1 MTSSNDPF
9 APPPRDAPPGSDP
22 SPGAQPQGAQPQG
35 AQPPGA
41 QPQGAQP
48 PGAQP
53 TGQPPYGQQPY
64 GGQPYGGQQP
74 YGQQPYGQQPYG
86 GQPYGQQPYGQYTPY
101 GTPGRHLSNG
111 LGVTALVLGIT
122 SIFPGLYFIG
132 LLLGPLAVIFAIL
145 GRKRVK
151 RGEADNGG
159 MATAGLIT
167 GIVGTLLA
175 AAATVV
181 FIVLAHSHG
190 GSRFQDCMNN
200 ATNQQERDLC
210 SQQFSKDLTG

>member
-22 SPGAQPQGAQPQG
+22 SPGAQPQGAQS
-35 AQPPGA
+35 
-41 QPQGAQP
+41 

-64 GGQPYGGQQP
+64 GGQPYGAPQP

-86 GQPYGQQPYGQYTPY
+86 GQPYGQQPYGQQPYGQYTPY

-175 AAATVV
+175 AAVTVGV
-181 FIVLAHSHG
+181 IVVANSHG
-190 GSRFQDCMNN
+190 GSRFQDCINN

-210 SQQFSKDLTG
+210 SQQFRKDLTG

>member
-22 SPGAQPQGAQPQG
+22 CPGAQPQ
-35 AQPPGA
+35 
-41 QPQGAQP
+41 
-48 PGAQP
+48 GAQP
-53 TGQPPYGQQPY
+53 TGQPPYGKQPY
-64 GGQPYGGQQP
+64 GGQPYGAPQP
-74 YGQQPYGQQPYG
+74 YGQ
-86 GQPYGQQPYGQYTPY
+86 QPYGQQPYGQYTPY

-175 AAATVV
+175 AAVTVGSSSSPTAT
-181 FIVLAHSHG
+181 AAP
-190 GSRFQDCMNN
+190 GSRT
-200 ATNQQERDLC
+200 A
-210 SQQFSKDLTG
+210 

>member
-1 MTSSNDPF
+1 VTSSNDPF

-22 SPGAQPQGAQPQG
+22 SPGAQPQGAQS
-35 AQPPGA
+35 
-41 QPQGAQP
+41 

-64 GGQPYGGQQP
+64 GGQPYGAPQP

-86 GQPYGQQPYGQYTPY
+86 GQPYGQQPYGQQPYGQYTPY

-175 AAATVV
+175 AAVTVGV
-181 FIVLAHSHG
+181 IVVANSHG
-190 GSRFQDCMNN
+190 GSRFQDCINN

-210 SQQFSKDLTG
+210 SQQFRKDLTG

>member
-1 MTSSNDPF
+1 M
-9 APPPRDAPPGSDP
+9 
-22 SPGAQPQGAQPQG
+22 
-35 AQPPGA
+35 
-41 QPQGAQP
+41 
-48 PGAQP
+48 
-53 TGQPPYGQQPY
+53 
-64 GGQPYGGQQP
+64 
-74 YGQQPYGQQPYG
+74 
-86 GQPYGQQPYGQYTPY
+86 
-101 GTPGRHLSNG
+101 
-111 LGVTALVLGIT
+111 LGIT

-175 AAATVV
+175 AAFTVV
-181 FIVLAHSHG
+181 VIVLAHSHG

>member
-1 MTSSNDPF
+1 VTSSNDPF

-22 SPGAQPQGAQPQG
+22 SPGAQPQGAQS
-35 AQPPGA
+35 
-41 QPQGAQP
+41 

-64 GGQPYGGQQP
+64 GGQPYGAP
-74 YGQQPYGQQPYG
+74 QPYGQQPYG
-86 GQPYGQQPYGQYTPY
+86 GQPYGQQPYGQQPYGQYTPY

-111 LGVTALVLGIT
+111 LGVTALVLGIA

-175 AAATVV
+175 AAVTVGV
-181 FIVLAHSHG
+181 IVVANSHG
-190 GSRFQDCMNN
+190 GSRFQDCINN

>member
-1 MTSSNDPF
+1 
-9 APPPRDAPPGSDP
+9 
-22 SPGAQPQGAQPQG
+22 
-35 AQPPGA
+35 
-41 QPQGAQP
+41 
-48 PGAQP
+48 
-53 TGQPPYGQQPY
+53 
-64 GGQPYGGQQP
+64 
-74 YGQQPYGQQPYG
+74 
-86 GQPYGQQPYGQYTPY
+86 
-101 GTPGRHLSNG
+101 
-111 LGVTALVLGIT
+111 VLGIT

-175 AAATVV
+175 AAVTVGV
-181 FIVLAHSHG
+181 IVVANSHG
-190 GSRFQDCMNN
+190 GSRFQDCINN

-210 SQQFSKDLTG
+210 SQQFRKDLTG

>member
-22 SPGAQPQGAQPQG
+22 SPGAQPTGG
-35 AQPPGA
+35 
-41 QPQGAQP
+41 
-48 PGAQP
+48 QP
-53 TGQPPYGQQPY
+53 TGQPPYGQPY
-64 GGQPYGGQQP
+64 GGQPYGAPQPYGQQP

-86 GQPYGQQPYGQYTPY
+86 GQPYGQQPYGQQPYGQHTPY

-175 AAATVV
+175 AAFTVV
-181 FIVLAHSHG
+181 VIVLAHSHG

>member
-1 MTSSNDPF
+1 VTSSNDPF

-22 SPGAQPQGAQPQG
+22 SPGAQPQGAQS
-35 AQPPGA
+35 
-41 QPQGAQP
+41 

-64 GGQPYGGQQP
+64 GGQPYGAPQP
-74 YGQQPYGQQPYG
+74 YGAQPYGQQPYG
-86 GQPYGQQPYGQYTPY
+86 GQPYGQQPYGQQPYGQYTPY

-111 LGVTALVLGIT
+111 LGVTALVLGIA

-175 AAATVV
+175 AAVTVGV
-181 FIVLAHSHG
+181 IVVANSHG
-190 GSRFQDCMNN
+190 GSRFQDCINN

-210 SQQFSKDLTG
+210 SQQFRKDLTG

>member
-22 SPGAQPQGAQPQG
+22 SPGAQPQGAQS
-35 AQPPGA
+35 
-41 QPQGAQP
+41 

-53 TGQPPYGQQPY
+53 TGQP
-64 GGQPYGGQQP
+64 
-74 YGQQPYGQQPYG
+74 PYGQQPYG

-175 AAATVV
+175 AAVTVGV
-181 FIVLAHSHG
+181 IVVANSHG
-190 GSRFQDCMNN
+190 GSRFQDCINN

>member
-1 MTSSNDPF
+1 VTSSNDPF

-22 SPGAQPQGAQPQG
+22 SPGAQPTGG
-35 AQPPGA
+35 
-41 QPQGAQP
+41 
-48 PGAQP
+48 QP
-53 TGQPPYGQQPY
+53 TGQQPY
-64 GGQPYGGQQP
+64 GGQPYGAPQPYGQQP
-74 YGQQPYGQQPYG
+74 YGQQPYGGQPYG

-175 AAATVV
+175 AAVTVV

>member
-1 MTSSNDPF
+1 VTSSNDPF

-22 SPGAQPQGAQPQG
+22 SPGAQPQGAQS
-35 AQPPGA
+35 
-41 QPQGAQP
+41 

-64 GGQPYGGQQP
+64 GGQPYGAP
-74 YGQQPYGQQPYG
+74 QPYGQQPYG
-86 GQPYGQQPYGQYTPY
+86 GQPYGQQPYGQQPYGQYTPY

-111 LGVTALVLGIT
+111 LGVTALVLGIA

-175 AAATVV
+175 AAVTVGV
-181 FIVLAHSHG
+181 IVVANSHG
-190 GSRFQDCMNN
+190 GSRFQDCINN

-210 SQQFSKDLTG
+210 SQQFRKDLTG

>member
-1 MTSSNDPF
+1 VTSSNDPF

-22 SPGAQPQGAQPQG
+22 SPGAQPQGAQS
-35 AQPPGA
+35 
-41 QPQGAQP
+41 

-64 GGQPYGGQQP
+64 GGQPYGAP
-74 YGQQPYGQQPYG
+74 QPYGQQPYG

-151 RGEADNGG
+151 RGEADNRG

-167 GIVGTLLA
+167 GVVGTLLA
-175 AAATVV
+175 AAVTVGV
-181 FIVLAHSHG
+181 IVVANSHG
-190 GSRFQDCMNN
+190 GSRFQDCINN

-210 SQQFSKDLTG
+210 SQQFRKDLTG

>member
-1 MTSSNDPF
+1 VTSSNDPF

-22 SPGAQPQGAQPQG
+22 SPGAQPQGAQS
-35 AQPPGA
+35 
-41 QPQGAQP
+41 

-64 GGQPYGGQQP
+64 GGQPYGAPQP
-74 YGQQPYGQQPYG
+74 YGQ
-86 GQPYGQQPYGQYTPY
+86 QPYGQQPYGQYTPY

-175 AAATVV
+175 AAVTVGV
-181 FIVLAHSHG
+181 IVVANSHG
-190 GSRFQDCMNN
+190 GSRFQDCINN

-210 SQQFSKDLTG
+210 SQQFRKDLTG

>member
-1 MTSSNDPF
+1 VTSSNDPF
-9 APPPRDAPPGSDP
+9 APPPRDALPGSDP
-22 SPGAQPQGAQPQG
+22 SPGSQPTGSQPTG
-35 AQPPGA
+35 GQPTG
-41 QPQGAQP
+41 G
-48 PGAQP
+48 QP

-64 GGQPYGGQQP
+64 GGQPYGAPQP
-74 YGQQPYGQQPYG
+74 YGQQPYGGQPYG

-175 AAATVV
+175 AAVTVV
-181 FIVLAHSHG
+181 VIVVVNSDG
-190 GSRFQDCMNN
+190 GSKFQDCMDN

>member
-22 SPGAQPQGAQPQG
+22 SPGAQPTGG
-35 AQPPGA
+35 
-41 QPQGAQP
+41 
-48 PGAQP
+48 QP
-53 TGQPPYGQQPY
+53 TGQQPY
-64 GGQPYGGQQP
+64 GGQPYGAPQPYGQQP
-74 YGQQPYGQQPYG
+74 YGQQPYGGQPYG

-181 FIVLAHSHG
+181 VIVLAHSHG

>member
-9 APPPRDAPPGSDP
+9 APPPRDAPPGSDR
-22 SPGAQPQGAQPQG
+22 
-35 AQPPGA
+35 PPGA
-41 QPQGAQP
+41 QATG
-48 PGAQP
+48 GQP

-64 GGQPYGGQQP
+64 GGQPSGAPQPYGQQP

-175 AAATVV
+175 AAVTVV
-181 FIVLAHSHG
+181 VIVVANSHD
-190 GSRFQDCMNN
+190 GSRFQDCMSN